1 MLLFY
6 HMGHILHFPRYF
18 TSFRKGSCLISLY
31 PIFSPLFLRTFA
43 LLLLPF
49 PLFKPRFLNFVRC
62 SRVFA
67 ISLFPNTRK
76 RCIPIICCN
85 RQLEYSQPGSST
97 GALQKLYASSTT
109 APVIQL
115 LNKPVANPLLPYL
128 PPEGNTI
135 TVVLHS
141 TTLVCIPIAYSLLNN
156 CPERPVAYT
165 LYKPPVHC
173 FYPPA
178 FPHIAYNAPYSPQ
191 NAPYWLFVFSWYNFP
206 SICQKR
212 LQLNSAVRAKM
223 VLRQQAHLS
232 IPTLSQGRIQL

>member
-1 MLLFY
+1 MPHLTLP
-6 HMGHILHFPRYF
+6 HIF
-18 TSFRKGSCLISLY
+18 
-31 PIFSPLFLRTFA
+31 PLFPRTFA
-43 LLLLPF
+43 LLPLPF
-49 PLFKPRFLNFVRC
+49 PFFKPRFLNFVRC

-141 TTLVCIPIAYSLLNN
+141 TTLACIPIAYSLLNN

-173 FYPPA
+173 FYPPV

-191 NAPYWLFVFSWYNFP
+191 DAPYWLFVFSWYNFP

-212 LQLNSAVRAKM
+212 LQLNSAARTKM

-232 IPTLSQGRIQL
+232 IPTLSQGRIQS